1 MRPAQIGLSL
11 IFFALLTASAARAA
25 PLDMSTQTCQDWLD
39 ADDDQQD
46 QMVAW
51 LHGYVSG
58 HSGSTLYDLDGRADE
73 AKLKGYC
80 QGHPTIGVISAAAQ
94 WKH

>member
-1 MRPAQIGLSL
+1 MKLSL
-11 IFFALLTASAARAA
+11 ILLALLAASAARAA
-25 PLDMSTQTCQDWLD
+25 PLDMGTLTCQDWLD

-58 HSGSTLYDLDGRADE
+58 HSGVTIYDLDGRADE
-73 AKLKGYC
+73 AKLKAYC
-80 QGHPTIGVISAAAQ
+80 QGHPKFGVVSAAAQ